1 MTVWTPDWKLTV
13 AGVDYTDIAISDIA
27 HQAGRD
33 DIYTQ
38 PNPSYLQVQLVALSG
53 QTLPFGKHKGRL
65 IKDVAIEDLP
75 YLLWYFRECQEKLSP
90 NCVAALKFHLN
101 IK

>member
-13 AGVDYTDIAISDIA
+13 DGVDYENITVSDIA

-38 PNPSYLQVQLVALSG
+38 PSPSYLQVNHRNACFAT
-53 QTLPFGKHKGRL
+53 QT
-65 IKDVAIEDLP
+65 
-75 YLLWYFRECQEKLSP
+75 
-90 NCVAALKFHLN
+90 
-101 IK
+101 